1 MENYEEQEAMA
12 VIQAVY
18 MTRNVMRK
26 TLSDI
31 ESGEQVVDNRDTLVP
46 ELQKQ
51 IEILTKV
58 LKNTLGE
65 SSELV
70 N

>member
-31 ESGEQVVDNRDTLVP
+31 ESGEQIVDNKDTLVP

-51 IEILTKV
+51 IEILTRV

>member
-26 TLSDI
+26 TLNDI

>member
-31 ESGEQVVDNRDTLVP
+31 ESGEQVIDNRDTLVP

>member
-1 MENYEEQEAMA
+1 MIDEEQEAMA

>member
-1 MENYEEQEAMA
+1 MIDEEQEAMA

-51 IEILTKV
+51 IKILTKV